1 MSVSVIIPAYNEE
14 KTIGNV
20 LRSVKSIPLIDEII
34 VVNDSSTDDTSFIA
48 KNYGVYVIDMPE
60 NIGKGGAISAGLKTC
75 KFEIILLLDADLI
88 GLKMN
93 HIYDLLIPVI
103 SEDFDMAVGI
113 FKHGRTVTDFAQKI
127 APKLSGQR
135 ALKRKML
142 EEIGNIDL
150 IGYGLEASLTKLVK
164 NKSYKVK
171 EVYLK
176 DLTHLTK
183 EEKMG
188 VMTGFSSRVKMYWDI
203 VKVMKK
209 NIKY

>member
-20 LRSVKSIPLIDEII
+20 LRSVKSIPLVDEII
-34 VVNDSSTDDTSFIA
+34 VVNDSSTDDTSLIA
-48 KNYGVYVIDMPE
+48 KNYGVCVIDMPE
-60 NIGKGGAISAGLKTC
+60 NIGKGGAISAGLKIC
-75 KFEIILLLDADLI
+75 SSEIILLLDADLI

-103 SEDFDMAVGI
+103 NDDFDMTVGI

-127 APKLSGQR
+127 APRLSGQR
-135 ALKRKML
+135 ALKKLML
-142 EEIGNIDL
+142 EEIDDIDL

-188 VMTGFSSRVKMYWDI
+188 VMSGFSSRMKMYWDI
-203 VKVMKK
+203 MKVMKK
-209 NIKY
+209 NIK

>member
-1 MSVSVIIPAYNEE
+1 VSVSVIIPAYNEE

-20 LRSVKSIPLIDEII
+20 LRSVKSIPLVDEII
-34 VVNDSSTDDTSFIA
+34 VVNDSSTDDTSLIA
-48 KNYGVYVIDMPE
+48 KNYGVCVIDMPE
-60 NIGKGGAISAGLKTC
+60 NIGKGGAISAGLKIC
-75 KFEIILLLDADLI
+75 SSEIILLLDADLI

-103 SEDFDMAVGI
+103 NDDFDMTVGI

-127 APKLSGQR
+127 APRLSGQR
-135 ALKRKML
+135 ALKKLML
-142 EEIGNIDL
+142 EEIDDIDL

-188 VMTGFSSRVKMYWDI
+188 VMSGFSSRMKMYWDI
-203 VKVMKK
+203 MKVMKK
-209 NIKY
+209 NIK